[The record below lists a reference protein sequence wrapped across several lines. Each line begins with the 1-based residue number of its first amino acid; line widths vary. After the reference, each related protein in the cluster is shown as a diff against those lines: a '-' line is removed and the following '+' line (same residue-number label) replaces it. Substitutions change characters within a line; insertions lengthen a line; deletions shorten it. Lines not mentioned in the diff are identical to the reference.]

1 VTPVA
6 KPIWTYPTPL
16 TEVRLV
22 GRRKRFFADVE
33 APDGRAFAVHCANP
47 GRMTSCGAPGSRAR
61 ISDSGNPKR
70 TLRWSLEQVA
80 ETDAWVMVHTA
91 RTNPV
96 VEALVAAG
104 RVPGVPADAPRR
116 REAADGAGHRFDLL
130 VEPEDAPRL
139 WIEVKNVTWRVGDE
153 ARFPDAVTARGR
165 RHLEGLA
172 DRVALGDRALLVFYV
187 GRGDVDRVRPAED
200 VDPAYA
206 AALRHAVEAGVEV
219 VALAG
224 RVTAAGL
231 DATGTLPV
239 VLGATPPIPGGGPP
253 DVP

>member
-1 VTPVA
+1 MTPVA

-172 DRVALGDRALLVFYV
+172 DRVAL
-187 GRGDVDRVRPAED
+187 
-200 VDPAYA
+200 
-206 AALRHAVEAGVEV
+206 VEAERSGLRELPSLRPPPVSTASESSTLTDSEVEGTV
-219 VALAG
+219 TVA
-224 RVTAAGL
+224 
-231 DATGTLPV
+231 D
-239 VLGATPPIPGGGPP
+239 PPFRT
-253 DVP
+253 